1 MFPSAE
7 VIAKGFVGEGLC
19 PSPTQAGITNGS
31 LEEGG
36 SSAHEFATNGGAEEG
51 RTGPRPTGE
60 AGPSSDTATAF
71 PLSLLLDLRRE
82 TTVTQ
87 SLAATGSTGDPTTP

>member
-19 PSPTQAGITNGS
+19 PSPTQAGTTNGS

-51 RTGPRPTGE
+51 RSGPRPTGE

-87 SLAATGSTGDPTTP
+87 SVAATGSTGDPTAP